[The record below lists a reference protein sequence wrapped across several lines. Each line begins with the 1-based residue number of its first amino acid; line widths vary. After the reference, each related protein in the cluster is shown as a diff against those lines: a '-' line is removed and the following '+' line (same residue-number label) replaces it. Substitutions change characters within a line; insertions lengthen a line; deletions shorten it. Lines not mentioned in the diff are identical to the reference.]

1 MSDTNVLKVKI
12 RDAENIIFEG
22 EADLISS
29 INEVG
34 KFDVLPLHA
43 NFISM
48 IQNELHV
55 FHKHQKVKELKIQ
68 NAVMKVSENM
78 VHIFLGL
85 ENFELTEEVKNLGGT
100 STPKQDQP
108 SPAGKPS

>member
-1 MSDTNVLKVKI
+1 MADNKSLIVKI

-48 IQNELHV
+48 IQQELHI
-55 FHKHQKVKELKIQ
+55 FNKHQKVKELKIQ
-68 NAVMKVSENM
+68 SAVMKVSENK

-85 ENFELTEEVKNLGGT
+85 ENFELTDDKQNLQTAVPTGKT
-100 STPKQDQP
+100 S
-108 SPAGKPS
+108 

>member
-1 MSDTNVLKVKI
+1 MTDNKTLIVKI

-34 KFDVLPLHA
+34 RFDVLPLHA

-48 IQNELHV
+48 IQQELHI

-68 NAVMKVSENM
+68 SAVMKVSENM

-85 ENFELTEEVKNLGGT
+85 ENFELNDGSKNINQT
-100 STPKQDQP
+100 TPKD
-108 SPAGKPS
+108 KPS